1 MICMAAAGR
10 KKGLSERIGKIFAEI
25 INIFTGSF
33 WTECPEV
40 DNGLKNRLGGAV
52 WRRKYISRKK
62 NRNSA
67 EGLRRRLQSCMGLRI
82 SLSWMQEDTAL

>member
-10 KKGLSERIGKIFAEI
+10 KKGLSERIGKIFVEI

-40 DNGLKNRLGGAV
+40 KKKTGQQKALSA
-52 WRRKYISRKK
+52 KYNNTFTHYPGHIP
-62 NRNSA
+62 
-67 EGLRRRLQSCMGLRI
+67 LYLQSGSPICCTNG
-82 SLSWMQEDTAL
+82 

>member
-40 DNGLKNRLGGAV
+40 TNYKQSSVFLEFYGL
-52 WRRKYISRKK
+52 
-62 NRNSA
+62 
-67 EGLRRRLQSCMGLRI
+67 
-82 SLSWMQEDTAL
+82 

>member
-40 DNGLKNRLGGAV
+40 DNGLE
-52 WRRKYISRKK
+52 
-62 NRNSA
+62 NSA

>member
-52 WRRKYISRKK
+52 WRR
-62 NRNSA
+62 
-67 EGLRRRLQSCMGLRI
+67 
-82 SLSWMQEDTAL
+82 

>member
-40 DNGLKNRLGGAV
+40 DNGLKNRLGLNWNPSFQFA
-52 WRRKYISRKK
+52 
-62 NRNSA
+62 
-67 EGLRRRLQSCMGLRI
+67 
-82 SLSWMQEDTAL
+82 SLSSDLANRLHK

>member
-40 DNGLKNRLGGAV
+40 DNGLKRTGKVQKGCGGVCRAV
-52 WRRKYISRKK
+52 W
-62 NRNSA
+62 A
-67 EGLRRRLQSCMGLRI
+67 
-82 SLSWMQEDTAL
+82 

>member
-52 WRRKYISRKK
+52 WRRKYIY
-62 NRNSA
+62 
-67 EGLRRRLQSCMGLRI
+67 ERRTGKVQKGCGGVCRAV
-82 SLSWMQEDTAL
+82 WA